1 MANIILYSLISR
13 LPGGFSAGTW
23 LGGLLFIVKLNG
35 ACLRPRIPRPI
46 SRNSGMQLKLLDDS
60 SQLAS
65 LNLWLSLEPD
75 LQARPRPLNFHERTG
90 IKLKPEENIL
100 QQELIKFEEFC
111 TKNKQ
116 VINSSKWFAM
126 LFTRSRT
133 RAFPPEFSI
142 GNTDIMKVKKTH
154 RVLGV
159 LVRDDGNWSAQ
170 VQEMVKR
177 ATRTKWVLRRMRSLG

>member
-1 MANIILYSLISR
+1 M
-13 LPGGFSAGTW
+13 
-23 LGGLLFIVKLNG
+23 FIVKFNG
-35 ACLRPRIPRPI
+35 ACLRPPIPRPI
-46 SRNSGMQLKLLDDS
+46 SRNSRMELKYIDDS

-65 LNLWLSLEPD
+65 VNLRLSLEPD

-111 TKNKQ
+111 TKNKL
-116 VINSSKWFAM
+116 VINSSKCFAM

-133 RAFPPEFSI
+133 HAYPPEVSI

-159 LVRDDGNWSAQ
+159 LV
-170 VQEMVKR
+170 
-177 ATRTKWVLRRMRSLG
+177 